1 MRHHRGEW
9 KLLWGSLKKFKGRSQ
24 MARFTRPR
32 TKHLKLLARDDVR
45 IERHRPRVAIM
56 AQDKI
61 FSAVTAHFHAFHY
74 RHWISDALQNG
85 VSAITAREFPDCI
98 EAGG

>member
-1 MRHHRGEW
+1 
-9 KLLWGSLKKFKGRSQ
+9 
-24 MARFTRPR
+24 
-32 TKHLKLLARDDVR
+32 
-45 IERHRPRVAIM
+45 M

-98 EAGG
+98 EACGWLGAQGWEL